1 MSEKLEFLSNDYVL
15 VDGEIQVLIL
25 VPDAMSEKLEFLS
38 NDYVLVDGEIQVL
51 ILKLI
56 FPIYQ
61 HIIIREEF
69 QFL

>member
-1 MSEKLEFLSNDYVL
+1 VL

-51 ILKLI
+51 ILVPDAMSEKL
-56 FPIYQ
+56 
-61 HIIIREEF
+61 E
-69 QFL
+69 LLSNDLT